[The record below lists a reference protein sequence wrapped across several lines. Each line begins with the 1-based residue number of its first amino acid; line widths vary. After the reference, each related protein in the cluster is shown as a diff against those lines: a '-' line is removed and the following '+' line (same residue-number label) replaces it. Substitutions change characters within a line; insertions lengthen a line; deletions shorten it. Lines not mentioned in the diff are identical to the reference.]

1 MREITFRGNKN
12 WNNYFEGWYFKAV
25 DVANDLIVILIPGIS
40 SFNEKMSF
48 LQYIIHY
55 KQNTYNGFLD
65 YAIDEFKIENP
76 FRLTFPHGYI
86 SKEEIEL
93 AFDEFRI
100 HFKLRDFIPLKNTL
114 LSPSIMGFFEYLKM
128 PCYHD
133 IVSLTHKVDGTVS
146 IRGQNIAFSGKG
158 YIEGDR
164 GSNFPEFYIWA
175 QCNHFSSPDTS
186 LFMSVAD
193 ISTPLFQFLGHIA
206 IFYHNKKEY
215 RFASYLGSKVN
226 VAISPDKKRA
236 SVQFKNKKHQLQI
249 EIELKEGNS
258 LIAPMNNNMDFK
270 IKEQVKS
277 NIKICFDDYTD
288 ESEFCAAELVNWK
301 NIRFIPI

>member
-1 MREITFRGNKN
+1 MREIRFRGNKN

-25 DVANDLIVILIPGIS
+25 DATNDLIVILIPGIS
-40 SFNEKMSF
+40 SFSEKMGF

-65 YAIDEFKIENP
+65 YAIDEFKIDEP
-76 FRLTFPHGYI
+76 FRLTFPHGCI
-86 SKEEIEL
+86 SKEEIDL

-100 HFKLRDFIPLKNTL
+100 RLHLSDFTPLKNTL

-133 IVSLTHKVDGTVS
+133 IVSLTHKINGEVQIKDEQ
-146 IRGQNIAFSGKG
+146 ILFDGKG

-206 IFYHNKKEY
+206 IFYHEKKEY
-215 RFASYLGSKVN
+215 RFASYLGSKVS
-226 VAISPDKKRA
+226 VTISPDKKHA
-236 SVQFKNKKHQLQI
+236 FVQFKNKKHQLKI

-258 LIAPMNNNMDFK
+258 LIAPMNNHMDFK

-277 NIKICFDDYTD
+277 KVKIEFDDYSD

-301 NIRFIPI
+301 A